1 MQANPKNKPVKP
13 KFIDIKLLIAALAVA
28 VTIGFW
34 NLLSNNA
41 YAAEKSSP
49 SVVITLPPQP
59 PSVAADN
66 LPPLPTLVPLV
77 DISIPQAG
85 LASDAVNLSQPAGQ
99 APAVDNSAVEP
110 QPSTQLRVVGVPTQ
124 VIVQKAK
131 PVFGDVMSAS
141 TTTDQSSG
149 SSNSSGGGG
158 SSKSSKSSSSTTKSS
173 KK

>member
-1 MQANPKNKPVKP
+1 MQTNPRNKPTKP
-13 KFIDIKLLIAALAVA
+13 KFIDIKLFIAALAVA

-41 YAAEKSSP
+41 YASEKSSP
-49 SVVITLPPQP
+49 SVVITLPPQA

-77 DISIPQAG
+77 DVTVPQVMP
-85 LASDAVNLSQPAGQ
+85 ASDAVNLSQPANS
-99 APAVDNSAVEP
+99 APGVDNAAAQS
-110 QPSTQLRVVGVPTQ
+110 QPSTQLRVVGIPTQ

-131 PVFGDVMSAS
+131 PVFGDTITAAS
-141 TTTDQSSG
+141 NNTDSSN

-158 SSKSSKSSSSTTKSS
+158 SKSSKSSSSTTKSS

>member
-1 MQANPKNKPVKP
+1 MQANPKSKPTKP
-13 KFIDIKLLIAALAVA
+13 KFVDIKLLIAALAVA

-49 SVVITLPPQP
+49 SVVVTLPPQP

-77 DISIPQAG
+77 DVTVPQMNQA
-85 LASDAVNLSQPAGQ
+85 ADAVNLSQPANP
-99 APAVDNSAVEP
+99 APAVDNSAAQP

-131 PVFGDVMSAS
+131 PVFGDTITAAS
-141 TTTDQSSG
+141 NNTDSS
-149 SSNSSGGGG
+149 STSNSSGG
-158 SSKSSKSSSSTTKSS
+158 SSKSSKSSSTTKSS

>member
-1 MQANPKNKPVKP
+1 MQANPKNKPEKP
-13 KFIDIKLLIAALAVA
+13 KFIDIKMLIAALAVA

-34 NLLSNNA
+34 NLLSSNA
-41 YAAEKSSP
+41 YSDEKSSP
-49 SVVITLPPQP
+49 SVVVTLPPQP

-77 DISIPQAG
+77 DVTIPQVMP
-85 LASDAVNLSQPAGQ
+85 ASDAVNLSQPANS
-99 APAVDNSAVEP
+99 APAVDNAAAQP
-110 QPSTQLRVVGVPTQ
+110 QPSTQLRVVGIPTQ

-131 PVFGDVMSAS
+131 PVFGDTITAAS
-141 TTTDQSSG
+141 NNTD
-149 SSNSSGGGG
+149 SSNSANSSGG